1 MLKLQKLFVQLHMA
15 MKFVKSLWEAFDYA
29 YMIQSR
35 NKKLL
40 LLVPATPERDK
51 WHRQQT
57 RKTNRFP
64 FVLPTLTARPT
75 AKEPGHPAGS
85 HQVLALA
92 DPAIHLAL
100 VEKRAVA
107 QILPSAGCGRS
118 SEHAR
123 VNGMGPKS
131 KLQNGL
137 LYMRILLLVHMISYH
152 IILHYIRT
160 SYQFISK
167 HSMAQWIV

>member
-1 MLKLQKLFVQLHMA
+1 
-15 MKFVKSLWEAFDYA
+15 
-29 YMIQSR
+29 MIQSR
-35 NKKLL
+35 NQKLL
-40 LLVPATPERDK
+40 LLVPATPEPDK
-51 WHRQQT
+51 RHRQQT
-57 RKTNRFP
+57 RKTNRCP

-92 DPAIHLAL
+92 DPAINLAL

-123 VNGMGPKS
+123 VDDSRWDGS
-131 KLQNGL
+131 KKQASKWTPLH
-137 LYMRILLLVHMISYH
+137 VHIIVGSYDIISHHLTSYH
-152 IILHYIRT
+152 NIISIHI
-160 SYQFISK
+160 K
-167 HSMAQWIV
+167 A